1 MNEYVEITT
10 VNYLMYDE
18 LPDIKDKYPEIM
30 DYLWECDYTYYIK
43 ISDIYEVSKII
54 GLPII
59 VNYKKDLAVIY
70 DDYIE

>member
-10 VNYLMYDE
+10 VNYLMVDK
-18 LPDIKDKYPEIM
+18 LPDIKVKYPQIM
-30 DYLWECDYTYYIK
+30 DYLWQCDSTYYIK
-43 ISDIYEVSKII
+43 ISDIYDVSKII